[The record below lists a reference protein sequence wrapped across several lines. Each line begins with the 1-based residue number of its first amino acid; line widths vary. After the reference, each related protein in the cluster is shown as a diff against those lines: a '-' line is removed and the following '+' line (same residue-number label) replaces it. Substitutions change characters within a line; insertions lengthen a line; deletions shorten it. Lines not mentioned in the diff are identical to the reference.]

1 MMSVLQVPEACDW
14 NPYVHAAEQALRSR
28 KVTVLRPGICVDGRD
43 RRAPAGPPTV
53 VGEAPTIVH
62 LHWPEKL
69 ARQVSA
75 ATATRLLADLVA
87 GGSAVVQTVHN
98 VRPHEPSRDLVRFL
112 DFVDGITD
120 GVHAFSRDHEA
131 AARRVRPGLPDR
143 VLHLPHPRFPMRP
156 TVRPDPAPEPPP
168 GSVGCF
174 GRLRGY
180 KGIARF
186 AGTYLRIAG
195 QYSRLVVAGHPDDM
209 ATHRQLTDLAA
220 AHPGLV
226 YRPGFVACD
235 DEFWALLASVE
246 WVALPY
252 QRLYSSGV
260 LVAALQ
266 LGRRILSPCP
276 TGGCGR
282 YGTGFD
288 RRRWLMVDPWDDER
302 AAEAV
307 LAADPAPAVGGVELA
322 LPTWEPAADALVA
335 FYAELIDNRIA
346 ASAATRQRRPYGRE

>member
-1 MMSVLQVPEACDW
+1 MITVLQVPETCDW
-14 NPYVHAAEQALRSR
+14 NPYIHAAEQALRSLQ
-28 KVTVLRPGICVDGRD
+28 VTVLRPGTCMDVRD
-43 RRAPAGPPTV
+43 HPAPAGPPKA
-53 VGEAPTIVH
+53 VGEIPTIVH

-69 ARQVSA
+69 AKQVGA

-87 GGSAVVQTVHN
+87 RGSTVVQTVHN
-98 VRPHEPSRDLVRFL
+98 VRPHEPSPDLARFL

-120 GVHAFSRDHEA
+120 GIHTFSRDHEA
-131 AARRVRPGLPDR
+131 AARRVRPGLPQR
-143 VLHLPHPRFPMRP
+143 VLHLPHPRFPVRS
-156 TVRPDPAPEPPP
+156 TARPDPPP

-186 AGTYLRIAG
+186 ADAYLGIAG
-195 QYSRLVVAGHPDDM
+195 RRARLVVAGHPDDL

-220 AHPGLV
+220 ANPGLV
-226 YRPGFVACD
+226 YRPGFVPCD

-266 LGRRILSPCP
+266 LGKRILSPAP
-276 TGGCGR
+276 TGGRGL
-282 YGTGFD
+282 YGAGFN
-288 RRRWLMVDPWDDER
+288 RRRWLTVDPWHDKQ
-302 AAEAV
+302 AVEAV
-307 LAADPAPAVGGVELA
+307 LAAAPATGDIELA
-322 LPTWEPAADALVA
+322 VPTWEDAASALVA
-335 FYAELIDNRIA
+335 FYTDLIDNRIA
-346 ASAATRQRRPYGRE
+346 PTTETRQHPPREGSDSP